1 MRSKK
6 YYSNGSIQYGTI
18 NNREITDY
26 VASVQPIMH
35 HDDQIRVY
43 NGKEIQHPDNGTVI
57 TINHVENAQKDNNGF
72 ILSSYINRV
81 YQEKPNEL
89 TFFSGEQLTQHT
101 KGDTF
106 VIDNVEHAHSS
117 LTDSMNNVIHEHYA
131 EKNHIHEIG
140 EIHYLDAHI
149 KNVISNLVKEMQ
161 FTGQLKFEA
170 NTVNMCQYPK
180 YDFEANE
187 QVLIKLK
194 KNTDYN
200 RPAPEILKL
209 SSEERS
215 ESNFK
220 YNFDYNTFKLNPSY
234 IKDDL
239 SLITNKVIDFGSPR
253 KLDNGYMSKS
263 GVITLDDIKY
273 INDINILD

>member
-1 MRSKK
+1 
-6 YYSNGSIQYGTI
+6 
-18 NNREITDY
+18 
-26 VASVQPIMH
+26 
-35 HDDQIRVY
+35 
-43 NGKEIQHPDNGTVI
+43 
-57 TINHVENAQKDNNGF
+57 
-72 ILSSYINRV
+72 
-81 YQEKPNEL
+81 
-89 TFFSGEQLTQHT
+89 
-101 KGDTF
+101 
-106 VIDNVEHAHSS
+106 
-117 LTDSMNNVIHEHYA
+117 
-131 EKNHIHEIG
+131 
-140 EIHYLDAHI
+140 
-149 KNVISNLVKEMQ
+149 MQ

-187 QVLIKLK
+187 QVVIKLK